1 MFKRASAA
9 LRSFLSL
16 RESPVART
24 ILGYYSPG
32 QPVWTSERLEALVRE
47 GYRINPYVFRA
58 INLVADAVASAPM
71 VVYRRG
77 KGGRLAEV
85 EDGPLVAL
93 VGPAGRANPVESW
106 PNVVR
111 ALVSY
116 RLLGGNAYLT
126 AVGPTRGP
134 ARELYWLRS
143 DRMRVVAGDSAQMVS
158 AYEYQ
163 AGGQVTRLD
172 ATSVLHWK
180 TWNPL
185 DDWYGM
191 PPLVAA
197 ARSVDQNNAAKAHNV
212 SLLQNGARP
221 SGVLEVQDQLTA
233 EDLADLRKELTENWV
248 GPRNSGR
255 PVVLSGKTTWKQA
268 GLSHADIDWLEGQK
282 LSAREIGLVFG
293 VPPEMLGDPDAKTYA
308 SFEEARTSLY
318 EDTAIP
324 LAQLLAAELNVWL
337 VPQFGEGL
345 FLGIDEDRIPAL
357 EKKRWARWDRT
368 TSAVEKGLL
377 TINEGR
383 RSLGYEDDPQLGDSY
398 YWQVTKAP
406 AGSKPAEG
414 KRLWLPAHYRADEP
428 TWADLDAER
437 TEALAEDVEAAQD
450 ELGSWFGAQLG
461 RVLQHLSQLLDA
473 ENFDAAWETVEGDSA
488 ASAPGP
494 ADTRRAAPGTT
505 PALAALIQART
516 TKGLT
521 KGQGRAAAKLLVD
534 IDPGNKRAVAWLRR
548 KGATQAGL
556 VQGATKR
563 ELRATLANAIVEG
576 LTQEQAAARVR
587 ERWAGYTAE
596 RALLIAQQE
605 IGQAFEAGQHIA
617 ALEAAGQG
625 VDVEKQWLTAGDSH
639 VTPGCRSN
647 AGAGRIPVAESFP
660 SGDPHPLRHVRCRCV
675 CTYWRA

>member
-1 MFKRASAA
+1 MFQRASAA
-9 LRSFLSL
+9 IRSFFSL

-24 ILGYYSPG
+24 ILGYYNPG
-32 QPVWTSERLEALVRE
+32 QPVWTSERLESLVRE

-58 INLVADAVASAPM
+58 VNLVADAVASAPM
-71 VVYRRG
+71 VVYRHG
-77 KGGRLAEV
+77 KGGAVIEV
-85 EDGPLVAL
+85 EDSPLVAL

-106 PNVVR
+106 ANVVR
-111 ALVSY
+111 ALVGY

-126 AVGPTRGP
+126 AVKPTRGP

-143 DRMRVVAGDSAQMVS
+143 DRTSVVAGDSALMVS
-158 AYEYQ
+158 AYEYK

-172 ATSVLHWK
+172 AAAVLHWK

-221 SGVLEVQDQLTA
+221 SGVLEVQDQLSVD
-233 EDLADLRKELTENWV
+233 DLADLRQELNENWV

-308 SFEEARTSLY
+308 SFEEARSSLY

-324 LAQLLAAELNVWL
+324 LARLLAAELNVWL

-345 FLGIDEDRIPAL
+345 FLDIDEDRIPAL
-357 EKKRWARWDRT
+357 EKKRWARWDRAT
-368 TSAVEKGLL
+368 NAVEKGLL

-398 YWQVTKAP
+398 YWQVTKP
-406 AGSKPAEG
+406 ASGKPTEG
-414 KRLWLPAHYRADEP
+414 KQLLLPAHYRADEP
-428 TWADLDAER
+428 TWASLDAER
-437 TEALAEDVEAAQD
+437 TEALATDVEAAQD

-461 RVLQHLSQLLDA
+461 RVLEALPQLLDA
-473 ENFDAAWETVEGDSA
+473 EDFDAAWETVEGTS
-488 ASAPGP
+488 STTAPRP
-494 ADTRRAAPGTT
+494 NEQRRPAPGTT
-505 PALAALIQART
+505 QALAALIQART
-516 TKGLT
+516 TRGLT

-534 IDPGNKRAVAWLRR
+534 IDPGNKSAVNWLRR
-548 KGATQAGL
+548 RGATQASL
-556 VQGATKR
+556 VQDATKR

-617 ALEAAGQG
+617 AMEAAGQG

-647 AGAGRIPVAESFP
+647 GGAGRIPVAEAFP